1 MTPLLIIYLQRQ
13 GSSQSPKVD
22 RCAVFLYNGGE
33 RERIDAFI
41 LAVHLKIP
49 YQFIN
54 LFVTVQTTSKT
65 IQRQY
70 K

>member
-41 LAVHLKIP
+41 LAVHQAKNTISI
-49 YQFIN
+49 YTSFCDCTDNKQDN
-54 LFVTVQTTSKT
+54 SKT
-65 IQRQY
+65 I
-70 K
+70 